1 MEKTQRKLP
10 SLALIVT
17 LVIGLFWT
25 GFSVLESI
33 GGFLQRPVDL
43 SAGVGGLMQIATFG
57 LPFFV
62 TAWLLWAKPKIGA
75 IILMLMGIGFA
86 IWMFLGWGRPGRI
99 DEYIVQGS
107 FTLIPFLLGLYTF
120 IRETISERRK

>member
-1 MEKTQRKLP
+1 MEKSRRKLP

-33 GGFLQRPVDL
+33 SGFFQRPVDL
-43 SAGVGGLMQIATFG
+43 SAGVGGLMQIVTFS

-62 TAWLLWAKPKIGA
+62 TAWLLWVKPKIGA
-75 IILMLMGIGFA
+75 IVLMLMGIGFG
-86 IWMFLGWGRPGRI
+86 IWMFFWNRSGRI
-99 DEYIVQGS
+99 DEYIVRGS
-107 FTLIPFLLGLYTF
+107 FTLVPFALGLYTL
-120 IRETISERRK
+120 IRETISDRRK